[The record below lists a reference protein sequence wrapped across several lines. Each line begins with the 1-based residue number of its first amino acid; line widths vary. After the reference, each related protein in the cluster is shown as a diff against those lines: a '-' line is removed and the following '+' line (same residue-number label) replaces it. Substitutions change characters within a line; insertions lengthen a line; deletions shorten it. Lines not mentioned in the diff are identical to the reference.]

1 MREGKPSGLAMH
13 QRLLRERLVRCW
25 QNGSWS
31 LSRHSPPCCL
41 YLELF
46 FICICIC
53 VFVLFC
59 IIILELECFSL
70 SSSYLLFIFVFEIDP
85 LMGATNHCF
94 HLLFHLCRG
103 ILLLFCLIVSVQNSI
118 IEYSLSVKCFGF
130 HCTCI
135 LSLCFDRSIAVH
147 SPVQSVGGGRA
158 QSSVPSKS
166 SL

>member
-41 YLELF
+41 YLELYL
-46 FICICIC
+46 ICICI
-53 VFVLFC
+53 F
-59 IIILELECFSL
+59 IILELKCFSL
-70 SSSYLLFIFVFEIDP
+70 SLSYLLFIFVFEIDP

-103 ILLLFCLIVSVQNSI
+103 ILLLFCLIVIVKNSL
-118 IEYSLSVKCFGF
+118 IEYSLSVFIAHVF
-130 HCTCI
+130 Y
-135 LSLCFDRSIAVH
+135 LCVLTD
-147 SPVQSVGGGRA
+147 Q
-158 QSSVPSKS
+158 
-166 SL
+166 

>member
-31 LSRHSPPCCL
+31 LSQHSPPCCL
-41 YLELF
+41 YLELYLI
-46 FICICIC
+46 FIYIC
-53 VFVLFC
+53 VFVLDYYFGIGMFLSFIELFTLHIC
-59 IIILELECFSL
+59 IWDRSSHGGNQPLL
-70 SSSYLLFIFVFEIDP
+70 SSFVPFVSRNPLF
-85 LMGATNHCF
+85 
-94 HLLFHLCRG
+94 
-103 ILLLFCLIVSVQNSI
+103 FCLIVSVKNSI
-118 IEYSLSVKCFGF
+118 MKYSLSVKCFGF